1 MTNLETTVIFWLAY
15 SIIAV
20 CISAYL
26 VNLETNAVLTEKK
39 STYIFYISTFLIVSV
54 PLSLFTICEIL

>member
-1 MTNLETTVIFWLAY
+1 MTNLETSVIFWLAY

-26 VNLETNAVLTEKK
+26 VSLGTNAVLTGKK

-54 PLSLFTICEIL
+54 PLSLFAICEIL